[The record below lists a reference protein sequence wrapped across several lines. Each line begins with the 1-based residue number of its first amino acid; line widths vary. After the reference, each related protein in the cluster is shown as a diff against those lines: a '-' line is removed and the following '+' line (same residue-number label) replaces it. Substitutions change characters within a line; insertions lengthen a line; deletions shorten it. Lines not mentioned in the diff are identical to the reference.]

1 MRTND
6 TTKHSNR
13 IVIEVAAGIPNYLVQ
28 EKKRIL
34 FFEFWSTVKEKY
46 NHHRRKMN
54 FDSVEKAK
62 TFIKEQ
68 LS

>member
-1 MRTND
+1 MRTNE

-34 FFEFWSTVKEKY
+34 FFEFWSTVRER
-46 NHHRRKMN
+46 NNRRIRKMY
-54 FDSVEKAK
+54 FDTVEQAK
-62 TFIKEQ
+62 SYIKER
-68 LS
+68 LA